1 MAPDTDVC
9 PQTFLPASLPLLT
22 LQIHLFL
29 KYAWS
34 MVTTE
39 MKIIILDFRAGSQG
53 IKQLLTQDSLVAQT
67 VEHLPAMRETWA

>member
-1 MAPDTDVC
+1 
-9 PQTFLPASLPLLT
+9 
-22 LQIHLFL
+22 
-29 KYAWS
+29 

-67 VEHLPAMRETWA
+67 VEHLPAMRENWA